1 MAKQTLSPAQA
12 SGLLDILI
20 HYETYTEIEDFKS
33 DRAIHEYGPPFQHD
47 SSIKPATP
55 VLQTLLT
62 RFGLQLPG
70 LKDVSENFWPSRI
83 QPLLSALSSANLS
96 ESYDKGV
103 LGQRKTVA
111 TAISALLEYPARG
124 YFGGFPKQELQ
135 KADSIY
141 DPSDPEDI
149 TKAWVDFR
157 QQLVYGDLIDELFS
171 RTAETDQLKD
181 HSQLVQGAHRFVVL
195 K

>member
-1 MAKQTLSPAQA
+1 MAKQTLSAEQA
-12 SGLLDILI
+12 GALLDILI
-20 HYETYTEIEDFKS
+20 HYETYTEIEDFKY
-33 DRAIHEYGPPFQHD
+33 DRAIHNYGPPFQDD
-47 SSIKPATP
+47 SDIKPETP

-62 RFGLQLPG
+62 RFALQLPG
-70 LKDVSENFWPSRI
+70 LKDVPEKFWGSRV
-83 QPLLSALSSANLS
+83 QPLISALSVANLS

-135 KADSIY
+135 KPDKKY
-141 DPSDPEDI
+141 DTTDPLDI
-149 TKAWVDFR
+149 LKAWADFR

-171 RTAETDQLKD
+171 RTAQTDQLKD
-181 HSQLVQGAHRFVVL
+181 HSQLVQGAHRFVIL